1 MRTKR
6 QGGKRAGLEEKGCG
20 MSKRAR
26 RKGGA
31 TGKWWRTGE
40 GKQRALGGTEGG
52 LRTHVY
58 TAQALDPTHTL
69 APEPLNLSDP
79 TLGIR
84 APDYKLR
91 KRGEGKKRGEVEREE
106 ARPDLRKKGLV

>member
-1 MRTKR
+1 
-6 QGGKRAGLEEKGCG
+6 